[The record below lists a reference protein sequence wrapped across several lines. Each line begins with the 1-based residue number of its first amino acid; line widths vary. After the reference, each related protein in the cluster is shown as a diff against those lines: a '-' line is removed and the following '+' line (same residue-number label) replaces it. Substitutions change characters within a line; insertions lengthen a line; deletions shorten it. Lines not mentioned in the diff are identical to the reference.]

1 MVTGDAVV
9 LDVAVAQLP
18 VRALGALIDLIIILA
33 GYIAALMLWAVA
45 LPQFDEALTAAIL
58 IIFTVSVIVGYPL
71 AMETATRGRSVG
83 KMVMGLRVVSDDGG
97 PERFRQ
103 ALFRALA
110 GFVEIWM
117 LFGGPAVIASL
128 LSAQGKRIGDMFA
141 GTVVISERG
150 PRSAAPPMMPP
161 GLAWWAT
168 SLELSSLGPQQTE
181 MARQFLARA
190 HELNPAVRDEM
201 AYRATAEVV
210 ARISPPPPPGA
221 PPQQILAAV
230 LAERHR
236 RELVR
241 LQAPGPPPP
250 AVHWPPGA
258 PPAAAHPVP
267 YRPPGHGAGHWP
279 QDRPTEADRP
289 HANGFVPP
297 N

>member
-1 MVTGDAVV
+1 MTGDAVV
-9 LDVAVAQLP
+9 LDVEVAQLP
-18 VRALGALIDLIIILA
+18 VRALGALIDLMIILV
-33 GYIAALMLWAVA
+33 GYVVAILLWAVA
-45 LPQFDEALTAAIL
+45 LPEFDEALTAAIL
-58 IIFTVSVIVGYPL
+58 IIFTVTVIVGYPL

-128 LSAQGKRIGDMFA
+128 SSANGKRIGDMFA

-150 PRSAAPPMMPP
+150 PRSVPPPMMPP
-161 GLAWWAT
+161 ALAWWAA
-168 SLELSSLGPQQTE
+168 SLELSGLGPQQTE

-190 HELNPAVRDEM
+190 AELNPAVRDQM
-201 AYRATAEVV
+201 AYRVTAEVV
-210 ARISPPPPPGA
+210 SRISPPPPPGA

-236 RELVR
+236 RALAR
-241 LQAPGPPPP
+241 LSPPSMAGPPAPLPP
-250 AVHWPPGA
+250 A
-258 PPAAAHPVP
+258 
-267 YRPPGHGAGHWP
+267 RPEPSR
-279 QDRPTEADRP
+279 DRPSRE
-289 HANGFVPP
+289 NGFLPP
-297 N
+297 T